1 MSLENSDKNVPKK
14 ENLQAQTTGDLINQN
29 AGEKNATLRTLAFG
43 SSYGIVNA
51 KASNSF
57 NASPQH
63 YLSLSPQIIANF
75 DIWVTEVNYGYGI
88 DGTIAASHF
97 YNKFYPQYFRKDP
110 IRVNGICRHEA
121 EYNALATFIRK
132 QQVNASVDE
141 NNLLELEI
149 PGAGIRVI
157 GVIPNF
163 VGGIVS
169 DNTGIP
175 IAPDFQF
182 EFIVF
187 RDLNDPTDSN
197 AQFGPG
203 EYQISTF
210 LKDPA
215 IQINDSGVSY
225 AIYSP
230 SVNGGPVQPFNLEA
244 KKYKKVQWWARSNP
258 NEDINNGTNGARGS

>member
-1 MSLENSDKNVPKK
+1 MSLENSDKQRPNT
-14 ENLQAQTTGDLINQN
+14 QDLINKN
-29 AGEKNATLRTLAFG
+29 AGTKNATLRTLAIG
-43 SSYGIVNA
+43 SSYGIVNS
-51 KASNSF
+51 KDLNSF
-57 NASPQH
+57 NSSPQN
-63 YLSLSPQIIANF
+63 YLSLSPQQIANF
-75 DIWVTEVNYGYGI
+75 DLWVTEVNYGYGV
-88 DGTIAASHF
+88 DGVTAASHF
-97 YNKFYPQYFRKDP
+97 YNKFYAQYFRKDP
-110 IRVNGICRHEA
+110 IRINGICRHEA

-149 PGAGIRVI
+149 PGAGIRAI

-175 IAPDFQF
+175 VAPDFQF

-187 RDLNDPTDSN
+187 RDLNDPADSN
-197 AQFGPG
+197 ASFAPG

-215 IQINDSGVSY
+215 IQINDSAVSY

-230 SVNGGPVQPFNLEA
+230 SVNNGPVKPFNLEA
-244 KKYKKVQWWARSNP
+244 KKYQKVKWWANSNP
-258 NEDINNGTNGARGS
+258 NEDVNGGTNGARGS